1 MTLVIDTV
9 SEPGAWKRAIGR
21 GCLAN
26 AEARCKACGA
36 TDCAHPDPI
45 FAGIVPPL
53 RDPVSGRALAGGGLP
68 AAGDFVHHVA
78 DDRETDGLEGISERD
93 DIHTHSA
100 TSTEARNH
108 V

>member
-53 RDPVSGRALAGGGLP
+53 RERVFGRALAGGGSP
-68 AAGDFVHHVA
+68 AAGGFVHQVA
-78 DDRETDGLEGISERD
+78 GDRQTDNLGGMEERGGVHGLGSP
-93 DIHTHSA
+93 TAGLAMS
-100 TSTEARNH
+100 
-108 V
+108 